1 MIDAPQ
7 TSNPAALGVVPPRSL
22 FLVGPMGSGKTAVG
36 RALARLRRQR
46 FIDSDA
52 EIERRTGV
60 DIPFI
65 FEREGEPGFRDRER
79 DVIEDLTHWPGVVLS
94 TGGGAV
100 IRPENRERLRSRGI
114 VIYLQAS
121 VAQQVER
128 TQHSRN
134 RPLLMNTD
142 PAVRLAELMAVR
154 EPLYRSVAHLV
165 VSTDRRK
172 VSAVAEAILEGLA
185 TLDAANV

>member
-1 MIDAPQ
+1 MDPSLTDTVPSAPS
-7 TSNPAALGVVPPRSL
+7 TPALVAPRSL

-65 FEREGEPGFRDRER
+65 FEREGEAGFRERER
-79 DVIEDLTHWPGVVLS
+79 DVIDDLTQWPGIVLA

-100 IRPENRERLRSRGI
+100 TRPENRERLHSRGT

-128 TQHSRN
+128 TQQSRHC
-134 RPLLMNTD
+134 PLLANTD
-142 PAVRLAELMAVR
+142 PAVRLTELMVVR

-165 VSTDRRK
+165 ISTDRRK
-172 VSAVAEAILEGLA
+172 VSAVAEAILDGLA
-185 TLDAANV
+185 SLGV